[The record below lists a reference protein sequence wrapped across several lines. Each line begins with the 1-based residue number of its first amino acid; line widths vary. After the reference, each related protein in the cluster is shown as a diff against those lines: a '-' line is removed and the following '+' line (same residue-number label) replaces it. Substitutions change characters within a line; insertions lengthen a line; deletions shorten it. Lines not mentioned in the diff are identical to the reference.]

1 MEEKIN
7 TKIAEIKTTIKE
19 ITKHFNYD
27 EEVIN
32 ILTIVYL
39 SMIMLDDEI
48 EDLLMEVLSKTYI
61 LFTGPTHDSF
71 WTANSETLHSWPAKP
86 SVFSF

>member
-32 ILTIVYL
+32 ILTIVYFFEKDSL
-39 SMIMLDDEI
+39 NRLPILDTD
-48 EDLLMEVLSKTYI
+48 SKGERFFYCTK
-61 LFTGPTHDSF
+61 
-71 WTANSETLHSWPAKP
+71 EK
-86 SVFSF
+86 